1 MKKLIRKTQKL
12 VKGMPTAVVASILF
26 HAGLFVLAGVL
37 VIFTIARPKEVVF
50 EPPPPVKIP
59 KMPLKKLQVRM
70 KKPSKPKASAKITA
84 VVNRPDLHDIQF
96 PDLASSGIGAGLGS
110 GSEVVNFSNLL
121 PLDDLEDV
129 FGKEKSIGNDL
140 AVTFY
145 DTKRSRSGRLTVM
158 DNEMAQTLLRDFL
171 RNEWDT
177 SAFSHIYRSPKKR
190 YATCIVMPATMS
202 HRAPAAFGERD
213 AYPGCWIALY
223 EGNLVHTEDIVF
235 RFWVVAEDSMAIRVD
250 KEYVLAAGFIGTGT
264 DSDGDT
270 RGDAVFEGAWTSSSL
285 DSRKYIISNDRAVV
299 GDWIELKAGEPR
311 DLEIVLRDNHGFGFT
326 AIVAVQVKGV
336 EYERS
341 SQGGPILP
349 VFKTDDIS
357 RDLLDII
364 YSELSEKEMISL
376 TNGPVFRD
384 Y

>member
-1 MKKLIRKTQKL
+1 MKKLIGKTQKL

-26 HAGLFVLAGVL
+26 HVGLFVLAGVL
-37 VIFTIARPKEVVF
+37 VIFTISRPEEVVF
-50 EPPPPVKIP
+50 EPPPPVKVP
-59 KMPLKKLQVRM
+59 KMPLKKLQVKM
-70 KKPSKPKASAKITA
+70 KKPKPKASAKITA

-96 PDLASSGIGAGLGS
+96 PDLATSGMGPGLGS
-110 GSEVVNFSNLL
+110 GSDVVDFTNLL

-140 AVTFY
+140 EVTFY
-145 DTKRSRSGRLTVM
+145 DTKRSRSGRLTVS
-158 DNEMAQTLLRDFL
+158 DNELARSLLRDFL

-177 SAFSHIYRSPKKR
+177 SVFSRIYHSPKKR

-202 HRAPAAFGERD
+202 HRAPAAFGEKD

-223 EGNLVHTEDIVF
+223 KGRLVHTEDLVF

-250 KEYVLAAGFIGTGT
+250 KEYVLVAGFIGTGT
-264 DSDGDT
+264 DSDGDE
-270 RGDAVFEGAWTSSSL
+270 RADAVFEGAWTSSSL

-364 YSELSEKEMISL
+364 YTELAEKEMISL

>member
-1 MKKLIRKTQKL
+1 MKKLIGKTQKL

-26 HAGLFVLAGVL
+26 HVGLFVLAGVL

-50 EPPPPVKIP
+50 EPPPPLKVP
-59 KMPLKKLQVRM
+59 KMPLKKLQVKM

-84 VVNRPDLHDIQF
+84 VVDRPDLHDIQF
-96 PDLASSGIGAGLGS
+96 PDLASSGIGAGLG
-110 GSEVVNFSNLL
+110 GSDVVDFSSLI
-121 PLDDLEDV
+121 PLDELEDV
-129 FGKEKSIGNDL
+129 FGKETSIGNDL
-140 AVTFY
+140 EVTFY
-145 DTKRSRSGRLTVM
+145 DTKRSKSGRLVVS
-158 DNEMAQTLLRDFL
+158 DNETAQSILREFI
-171 RNEWDT
+171 RNDWDP
-177 SAFSHIYRSPKKR
+177 SAFSRIYRAPKKR

-202 HRAPAAFGERD
+202 WRAPAAFGERD

-223 EGNLVHTEDIVF
+223 KGNLVHTEDITF
-235 RFWVVAEDSMAIRVD
+235 RFWVSVEDAMGIRVD
-250 KEYVLAAGFIGTGT
+250 GEYVLTAGFLNPDGTEG
-264 DSDGDT
+264 SE
-270 RGDAVFEGAWTSSSL
+270 REAKVFEGAWQPSSL

-326 AIVAVQVKGV
+326 AIVAVQVKGA

-349 VFKTDDIS
+349 IFKTDDIS
-357 RDLLDII
+357 WDLLDII
-364 YSELSEKEMISL
+364 YAELAEKEMISL